1 MTVKEWYRVLLE
13 KNVTKREIDED
24 GRMELIPCKTEQRNT
39 QFEWSES
46 YRLSRLKGL
55 NPDTKSFLFK
65 LLHQLLPSKE
75 RVHHLT
81 PTASPLCWCDSGQ
94 HETYTHLFYTCPK
107 NREAG
112 EAVLRVA
119 QAYDRNLTV
128 EKSLRLEIKTDETF
142 TLPTVAILATG
153 LLFIW
158 ENRKQRKQTTLFMMR
173 AELEAAVSIRR
184 RSRLRHVREAGEIMN
199 NLLNNFF

>member
-13 KNVTKREIDED
+13 KNVTKHEIDEE
-24 GRMELIPCKTEQRNT
+24 GRMELIPCKVEERNP
-39 QFEWSES
+39 QFEWSET
-46 YRLSRLKGL
+46 YRLCRLKGL
-55 NPDTKSFLFK
+55 DSETKSFLFK
-65 LLHQLLPSKE
+65 LVHQLLPSKE

-81 PTASPLCWCDSGQ
+81 PTSSPLCWCDSEQ
-94 HETYTHLFYTCPK
+94 HETYTHLFYTCTK

-119 QAYDRNLTV
+119 QAYDRDLTV
-128 EKSLRLEIKTDETF
+128 ENSLRLEIKTDEIF

-153 LLFIW
+153 LHFIW

-173 AELEAAVSIRR
+173 VELEAAVSIRR
-184 RSRLRHVREAGEIMN
+184 RSRLRNIREAGDIMN